1 MKYTVEKLLTYIRE
15 NNIPL
20 DTPIGIF
27 VNRGTLL
34 EVIKETNPTISAE
47 NYFPINDKYADVVL
61 PVYNKDSNL
70 LFISTQLEEDKTE
83 V

>member
-27 VNRGTLL
+27 INRGTLL
-34 EVIKETNPTISAE
+34 EVIKEANPTISAE